1 MAWRHVVR
9 RSLLLRPRDF
19 TSAAADGAARAPGSC
34 VWPGLFTAGSA
45 AACFGAAAVAPALPS
60 LCRDCPPL
68 DTLRNKISIIID
80 YIQELGV
87 GLGVGPPSPRLSSA
101 AAAVVAA
108 NVAVFCAW
116 KAAPRARLLSR
127 YFLQRPSESRA
138 LPLLL
143 STFSHKTPV
152 HLGFNMMAFWSFSA
166 PAAAAIGG
174 ANTLALYLSAGVASS
189 FFSTIV
195 RHTLPALRQ
204 STMVPSLGA
213 SGAVWSLIAFVGCQY
228 PEAKMSVLFLPM
240 CAFPAYQMVLGL
252 AAVDVVGVALGWR
265 FLDHAAHLGGLACG
279 AGFYAI
285 VKDTKWLQSFQRR
298 TRISFRRARR
308 YYLDKLK
315 KT

>member
-1 MAWRHVVR
+1 VR
-9 RSLLLRPRDF
+9 
-19 TSAAADGAARAPGSC
+19 
-34 VWPGLFTAGSA
+34 
-45 AACFGAAAVAPALPS
+45 
-60 LCRDCPPL
+60 
-68 DTLRNKISIIID
+68 N
-80 YIQELGV
+80 
-87 GLGVGPPSPRLSSA
+87 
-101 AAAVVAA
+101 
-108 NVAVFCAW
+108 
-116 KAAPRARLLSR
+116 
-127 YFLQRPSESRA
+127 
-138 LPLLL
+138 
-143 STFSHKTPV
+143 
-152 HLGFNMMAFWSFSA
+152 
-166 PAAAAIGG
+166 
-174 ANTLALYLSAGVASS
+174 
-189 FFSTIV
+189 
-195 RHTLPALRQ
+195 TLPALRQ